1 VENKNLFLIVVSY
14 ATIYL
19 VWGSTYFFIKLSV
32 QSIPPFYVVG
42 IRFTVGGFLLLLL
55 SFVTGRLKSL
65 PKKNEI
71 LSAILLAT
79 LLLLMGNGFITVA
92 EQRIASYVIALLISS
107 TPIVVAFFNRII
119 FGMKIGFIKFAGI
132 LVGTAGVG
140 FLLYDGSSILT
151 SINYYSGIALL
162 GVLSWGL
169 ATSLGHRMPVYR
181 DSFVNSGLQMLF
193 AGIVSMIF
201 SSINYVSIGDI
212 IPEVTLQSVIGVAYL
227 SIIGSL
233 AFNAYT
239 YLIRN
244 QPSIRVVSYAFVNP
258 VIAVFIGVFLGQENI
273 VPYFFIGLPL
283 IFLGLLLMLY
293 GEILIKKITRTN
305 L

>member
-1 VENKNLFLIVVSY
+1 MNNRKIILVIGSY

-19 VWGSTYFFIKLSV
+19 VWGSTYYFIKLAV

-42 IRFTVGGFLLLLL
+42 IRFTVGGILLLFLSLITGRLRSLPNINELLSALLL
-55 SFVTGRLKSL
+55 S
-65 PKKNEI
+65 I
-71 LSAILLAT
+71 
-79 LLLLMGNGFITVA
+79 LLLLMGNGFITIA

-107 TPIVVAFFNRII
+107 TPIVVAFFNRIL
-119 FGMKIGFIKFAGI
+119 FRMKISPVKIAGI
-132 LVGTAGVG
+132 VSGTGGVA

-169 ATSLGHRMPVYR
+169 ATSLGHRLPVHN

-193 AGIVSMIF
+193 AGFVSMIF
-201 SSINYVSIGDI
+201 SCLNYIPIGDI
-212 IPEVTLQSVIGVAYL
+212 IPQVSVESLVGVAYL
-227 SIIGSL
+227 AVVGSL

-239 YLIRN
+239 FLIRN
-244 QPSIRVVSYAFVNP
+244 EPSIRIVSYAFVNP
-258 VIAVFIGVFLGQENI
+258 VIAMFIGIFLGQEDV

-283 IFLGLLLMLY
+283 IFSGLLLMLY
-293 GEILIKKITRTN
+293 GELLFNR
-305 L
+305 LFS